1 MTRFIVATRMA
12 VVLAS
17 ALLVGACGA
26 GATPSAAP
34 PSIPTPVASP
44 VTTATPAPTVH
55 PTPEPT
61 PTPAPATAGPPDQA
75 VHVTGTETVLAVTEA
90 GTRTTANGVE
100 QMRGLVA
107 ATTDTMS
114 DPRVSGSGTIGGDY
128 DRWLQTGAATQWG
141 TYRLENDGGSW
152 VGTWAGIAYPGA
164 GMAPI
169 EDATAWLVGE
179 GGYAGLTY
187 YLHFHGSGGTY
198 EIDGMV
204 FPGTPP
210 AP

>member
-1 MTRFIVATRMA
+1 MNRSRNAARFACLVAA
-12 VVLAS
+12 
-17 ALLVGACGA
+17 ALLVGGCGA
-26 GATPSAAP
+26 GSTPTPP
-34 PSIPTPVASP
+34 PSTPTPVGST
-44 VTTATPAPTVH
+44 VQTATPAPTVD
-55 PTPEPT
+55 PTAAPT
-61 PTPAPATAGPPDQA
+61 PTPAPATAGPADRG

-90 GTRTTANGVE
+90 GTRTTAEGVE
-100 QMRGLVA
+100 HMRGLVA
-107 ATTDTMS
+107 TSTDTMS
-114 DPRVSGSGTIGGDY
+114 DPRVTGNGTIGGNY

-152 VGTWAGIAYPGA
+152 EGTWAGIAYPGA
-164 GMAPI
+164 GMAPA
-169 EDATAWLVGE
+169 EDATAWLVGG

-198 EIDGMV
+198 EIDGLV